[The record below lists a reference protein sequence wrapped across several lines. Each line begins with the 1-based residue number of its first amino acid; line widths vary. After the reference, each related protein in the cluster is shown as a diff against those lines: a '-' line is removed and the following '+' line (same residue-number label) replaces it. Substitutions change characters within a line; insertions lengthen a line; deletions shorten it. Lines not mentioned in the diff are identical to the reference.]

1 MYEPSAVCSIS
12 HQLIEIFICQ
22 SINVFIF
29 NYRNKRIRWSPD
41 ASKNSVTK
49 HTLFIIKIL

>member
-12 HQLIEIFICQ
+12 HQLIEIVICQ
-22 SINVFIF
+22 SINIFIF

-41 ASKNSVTK
+41 ASKNSVIK
-49 HTLFIIKIL
+49 HTLCIIKIL